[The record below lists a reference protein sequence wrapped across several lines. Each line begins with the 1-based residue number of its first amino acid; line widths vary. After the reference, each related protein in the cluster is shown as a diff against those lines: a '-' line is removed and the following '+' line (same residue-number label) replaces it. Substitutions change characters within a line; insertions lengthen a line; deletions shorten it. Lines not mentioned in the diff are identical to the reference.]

1 MYIFIYIIIVTIDLD
16 LGKRLS
22 RIFRDNTEEADFGE
36 NFSATKAARNRSRFQ
51 RSWFSLRFSAKR
63 MLPLCNPLYKHIVE
77 KRIKIRIAID
87 AMTTCRARFGNRFL
101 QKESIFLCLFSS
113 FHK

>member
-36 NFSATKAARNRSRFQ
+36 NFSAAKIARNSFRFE
-51 RSWFSLRFSAKR
+51 RSWLSLRFSTKR
-63 MLPLCNPLYKHIVE
+63 MLPLYRHIVE
-77 KRIKIRIAID
+77 KRIKIR
-87 AMTTCRARFGNRFL
+87 TLHNR
-101 QKESIFLCLFSS
+101 
-113 FHK
+113 